1 MPLFGNP
8 AVAEEAWTEFLE
20 GPPEEARRNVGRCPG
35 PYNRVLG
42 WVAPPMVVAVGGP
55 PG

>member
-8 AVAEEAWTEFLE
+8 AVA
-20 GPPEEARRNVGRCPG
+20 EEARRNVGRCPG
-35 PYNRVLG
+35 PYNRVMG
-42 WVAPPMVVAVGGP
+42 WFAPPVVVAVGGP